1 MSFTVK
7 KLHPDAIVPTRGSK
21 KSSGLDLYALEDVLM
36 YVNETKIIKTG
47 IAFGIPEG
55 YEVQVRPRSGLSLKT
70 GLTIPNSPGT
80 IDQDYTGECAVIM
93 RLSPTNNTVSS
104 YQIKRGDRIAQAV
117 LCPVTIEDLIEVND
131 LDETERGS
139 NGYGSTGK

>member
-7 KLHPDAIVPTRGSK
+7 KLHPDAIIPTRGSK

-36 YVNETKIIKTG
+36 QVNTTKLIRTG

-55 YEVQVRPRSGLSLKT
+55 FEIQVRPRSGLSLKT
-70 GLTIPNSPGT
+70 GLTIPNAPGT
-80 IDQDYTGECAVIM
+80 VDQDYVGECSVIM
-93 RLSPTNNTVSS
+93 RLDYVDSTVS

-117 LCPVTIEDLIEVND
+117 LVPVEIRELTEVEDLEN
-131 LDETERGS
+131 TQRGD
-139 NGYGSTGK
+139 GGFGSSGR